1 MTQNTFSV
9 SGDTLYIT
17 RPEWDFL
24 ACASVREDYLE
35 EIQSVTWGLKND
47 RYLYNYKL
55 GYLHS
60 YIMKKW
66 YGEKL
71 CEEMKSND
79 YVIDHMDNV
88 SSNCCIDNLCFLS
101 NAYNKAKGLTFDQEN
116 KDKTYIALTMFKDF
130 YTGLF
135 QITIMFNYPATLYL
149 TDFAHQAVVEL
160 AYLLYESD
168 YREVIA
174 DAQDILR
181 DYKEDYT
188 FKPEKLRAI
197 DYHIEGCIG
206 KVVPPE
212 VHEKYLSGNHNHTI
226 FFFNRI
232 APRKDWTKDKKE
244 EYFTLV
250 DVTKG
255 IHYQIKLLM

>member
-1 MTQNTFSV
+1 VSKNTFSV
-9 SGDTLYIT
+9 SGDTISIT

-24 ACASVREDYLE
+24 AFATVREDYLE
-35 EIQSVTWGLKND
+35 EIQSVTWWLNND
-47 RYLYNYKL
+47 RYPYNNKL
-55 GYLHS
+55 GSLHS

-66 YGEKL
+66 YGEELFQK
-71 CEEMKSND
+71 MKENG

-101 NAYNKAKGLTFDQEN
+101 SAYNKAKGLTFDQEN
-116 KDKTYIALTMFKDF
+116 KDKTFIALTMFKDF
-130 YTGLF
+130 NTGLF

-149 TDFAHQAVVEL
+149 TDFERPAVVEL
-160 AYLLYESD
+160 AYLLYEGD

-181 DYKEDYT
+181 DYKENYI

-206 KVVPPE
+206 KVAPPE
-212 VHEKYLSGNHNHTI
+212 VHEEYLSGNHNHGVV
-226 FFFNRI
+226 FFNRI
-232 APRKDWTKDKKE
+232 APRKDWTRDKKE
-244 EYFTLV
+244 EYFTIT
-250 DVTKG
+250 DVEKG
-255 IHYQIKLLM
+255 LCYQIKLVI